1 MVVGTGFEPV
11 NRLPEQ
17 IYSLRA
23 LAACISHRSIKGSQE
38 AKGRSCLCQGKIED
52 GSSFFQKPGGCGLPK
67 AD

>member
-23 LAACISHRSIKGSQE
+23 LATCISHRFK
-38 AKGRSCLCQGKIED
+38 AKNVRRAGFLR
-52 GSSFFQKPGGCGLPK
+52 
-67 AD
+67 